1 MKAEESSEET
11 TRISEVIELRVTQ
24 VTVML
29 LDWKGQG
36 GSAKLRAGNE
46 LSQLR
51 IVTKTVWSKENNRCT
66 NTRVRNN
73 GRSASEVKKNAKVR
87 RFSAY
92 LLVDLQYLIKT
103 TLSFN
108 VKSRWGI
115 VQIGSL
121 LQVSM

>member
-29 LDWKGQG
+29 LDWKGEG

-51 IVTKTVWSKENNRCT
+51 IVTKTV
-66 NTRVRNN
+66 
-73 GRSASEVKKNAKVR
+73 
-87 RFSAY
+87 
-92 LLVDLQYLIKT
+92 
-103 TLSFN
+103 
-108 VKSRWGI
+108 
-115 VQIGSL
+115 
-121 LQVSM
+121 